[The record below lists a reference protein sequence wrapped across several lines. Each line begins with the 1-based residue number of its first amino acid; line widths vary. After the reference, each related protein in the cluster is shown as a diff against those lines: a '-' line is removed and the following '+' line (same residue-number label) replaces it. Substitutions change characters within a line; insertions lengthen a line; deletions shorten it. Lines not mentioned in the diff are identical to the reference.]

1 VAGILIGAHV
11 PSAAIN
17 HDQAVSDGLAVTR
30 YYDRTF
36 AIDAAKILPG
46 EYFVTRRDMAVVT
59 VLGSCVAACLRDR
72 ISGLGGM
79 NHFMLPGIDGD
90 GPVSVSAR
98 YGVHAMEILV
108 NRLLKLGAQRNNLE
122 AKVFGGGN
130 MLPGLV
136 TTTVGERNAQF
147 VVDYLKTEGIRL
159 VASDLLGVYPRKV
172 YFFPISGR
180 VLVRRLKASNN
191 PTIARRESDYASQ
204 LQLAPSG
211 GDVELF

>member
-1 VAGILIGAHV
+1 MIDLDETA
-11 PSAAIN
+11 
-17 HDQAVSDGLAVTR
+17 GLAPTS

-36 AIDAAKILPG
+36 EIDAAKIMPG

-72 ISGLGGM
+72 IAGLGGM

-90 GPVSVSAR
+90 GPISVSAR

-108 NRLLKLGAQRNNLE
+108 NRLLKLGAQRNKLE

-130 MLPGLV
+130 VLSGFV

-159 VASDLLGVYPRKV
+159 VASDLLGVHPRKV
-172 YFFPISGR
+172 YFFPKTGR
-180 VLVRRLKASNN
+180 VLVRKLKSSDHQ
-191 PTIARRESDYASQ
+191 TIARRESDYASQ

-211 GDVELF
+211 GEVELF